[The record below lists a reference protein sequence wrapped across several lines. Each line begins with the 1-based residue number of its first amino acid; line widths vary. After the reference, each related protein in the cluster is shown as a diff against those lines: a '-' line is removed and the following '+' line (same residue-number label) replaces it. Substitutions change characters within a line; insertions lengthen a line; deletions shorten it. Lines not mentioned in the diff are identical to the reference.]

1 MKPDVTSFFDE
12 VTCTISH
19 VIAAPDG
26 AAAIVDSVLDYDPR
40 SGRTSTQSA
49 DKLIAFLRGRGLT
62 LEWILDTHAHAD
74 HLSASGYL
82 KDELGGRIGIGE
94 RITEVQATFKKLFN
108 IEDGFAA
115 NGQQF
120 DHLFGEDEHFQIG
133 ALEARAILTPGH
145 TPACVTYV
153 VGDAAFVGDTIF
165 MPDFGSAR
173 TDFPG
178 GDAATLYRSIMRILS
193 LPPETRL
200 FMCHDY
206 PSGGRAAAWE
216 TTVAEERAQNKH
228 IHDGV
233 NEAAFVE
240 IRKARDAALILPR
253 LILPSVQV
261 NIRAGRLPPPEA
273 NGLSYLK
280 VPVNLL

>member
-1 MKPDVTSFFDE
+1 MKPDVTGFFDE
-12 VTCTISH
+12 TTGTISH
-19 VIAAPDG
+19 VVAAPDG
-26 AAAIVDSVLDYDPR
+26 AVAIIDSVLDYDPI
-40 SGRTSTQSA
+40 SARTSTQSA
-49 DKLIAFLRGRGLT
+49 DKLIAFVRGRGLT
-62 LEWILDTHAHAD
+62 VEWILETHAHAD
-74 HLSASGYL
+74 HLSAAGYL
-82 KDELGGRIGIGE
+82 KDELGGRVAIGE

-115 NGQQF
+115 NGSEF
-120 DHLFGEDEHFQIG
+120 DHLFGDGEPFRIG
-133 ALEARAILTPGH
+133 ALEARAMSTPGH
-145 TPACVTYV
+145 TPACATYI

-206 PSGGRAAAWE
+206 PPGGRAAAWE
-216 TTVAEERAQNKH
+216 STVAEERARNKH

-233 NEAAFVE
+233 GEAAFVE
-240 IRKARDAALILPR
+240 TRKARDAGLMLPR